1 MNITITISDTD
12 QKILENDLLDIEAW
26 VNDAV
31 SGKINSSWK
40 RMQSQWTTVLMNDPS
55 YTDPIPS
62 NKEDFINT
70 ITNLPAYQNRQERE
84 TASMLA
90 VDSA

>member
-12 QKILENDLLDIEAW
+12 QKILENDLLDIEDW

-40 RMQSQWTTVLMNDPS
+40 RMQSQWTTLLMNDPS

-70 ITNLPAYQNRQERE
+70 ITGLPTYKNRAQLEEDSR
-84 TASMLA
+84 LA
-90 VDSA
+90 VEGE

>member
-12 QKILENDLLDIEAW
+12 QKILENDLLDIDAW

-31 SGKINSSWK
+31 AGKINSSWK

-62 NKEDFINT
+62 NKEEFINT
-70 ITNLPAYQNRQERE
+70 ITALPTYKNRAQLEE
-84 TASMLA
+84 ASRLA
-90 VDSA
+90 VEGE